1 LSAREGIGELVT
13 SILAHYD
20 GWVLIDA
27 DGLNALAGQLYTLK
41 TAKAKVVLTPHPGEM
56 GRLCGNSSKEV
67 QEDRVGI
74 ARKMAA
80 EYGVWVVLK
89 GASTITASPD
99 GTVTINSTGNPWMAS
114 GGQGDA
120 LSGIIGGL
128 LVQGIPPEE
137 AIPFGVYLHGLVA
150 DEIVRK
156 IGPSPVLATDV
167 IREIPAL
174 LGSMGKQ

>member
-1 LSAREGIGELVT
+1 
-13 SILAHYD
+13 
-20 GWVLIDA
+20 
-27 DGLNALAGQLYTLK
+27 
-41 TAKAKVVLTPHPGEM
+41 
-56 GRLCGNSSKEV
+56 
-67 QEDRVGI
+67 
-74 ARKMAA
+74 MAA